1 MVGLLIWKCL
11 FEDLVWFIFNI
22 LFFFFPSSPSD
33 FVIFFSSLWE
43 DSSSCYH
50 GSERQLQ
57 VQWQH
62 SEYISRGTFS
72 GLLLRSSV
80 AHSGLPSLHSLT
92 YTKTWSLGLTW
103 IHGSPWWGPTE
114 RENQRY
120 WSCWWER
127 SVEPAGPPPHL
138 SGSFITSLFI
148 SELTYFMFFLLQLL
162 PTDGMIRKHS
172 HVKIGRYHQVNKT
185 CSGWNGILTLCAAGC
200 NNLSVSGDVSA
211 SDRAAGAGPV
221 STGVHDEV
229 LPRDQGERRD
239 EEDHRPLRTDWET
252 AGGNVVFWVMN

>member
-114 RENQRY
+114 RENRRY

-127 SVEPAGPPPHL
+127 SVEPPAPP
-138 SGSFITSLFI
+138 FW
-148 SELTYFMFFLLQLL
+148 
-162 PTDGMIRKHS
+162 
-172 HVKIGRYHQVNKT
+172 VYHHQFVHFRVN
-185 CSGWNGILTLCAAGC
+185 
-200 NNLSVSGDVSA
+200 VF
-211 SDRAAGAGPV
+211 
-221 STGVHDEV
+221 HV
-229 LPRDQGERRD
+229 LPSPAPAHRRHD
-239 EEDHRPLRTDWET
+239 PQTFSRQNRQIPP
-252 AGGNVVFWVMN
+252 GK